1 MPVHPWLIVGVVLLL
16 LGWLA
21 IPLAVT
27 LSGGF
32 VGLMGGVLLIDFV
45 SVNYPTQQL
54 PDWAYP
60 VAAAVLALLGA
71 LLAKKIFYW
80 LIFVGGVF
88 GALALKVQLDSIYNL
103 SEQLAQGPLGSFAN
117 TPWFTLVVALAGGAL
132 LSLLKKYLMIV
143 LSSLAGA
150 VLIARYGG
158 LEDKMVILALVG
170 LGFQTLCCTLKPH
183 RMFTGGGGD

>member
-1 MPVHPWLIVGVVLLL
+1 MPVHPLLIVGVVLLL

-45 SVNYPTQQL
+45 SVNFPSQQI

-71 LLAKKIFYW
+71 LVAKKIFYW

-88 GALALKVQLDSIYNL
+88 AVLALKAQLDSIYGL
-103 SEQLAQGPLGSFAN
+103 SEQLANGPVGSFAA
-117 TPWFTLVVALAGGAL
+117 TPWFTLVVGLAGGAL
-132 LSLLKKYLMIV
+132 LSLLRKYLLIV
-143 LSSLAGA
+143 LSALTGA
-150 VLIARYGG
+150 VLVARYGG

-170 LGFQTLCCTLKPH
+170 LGFQTLCVTLKP
-183 RMFTGGGGD
+183 RKLIFGGGGD

>member
-1 MPVHPWLIVGVVLLL
+1 MPVHPLLIVGVVLLL

-27 LSGGF
+27 FSGGL

-45 SVNYPTQQL
+45 SVNYPSQQI
-54 PDWAYP
+54 PDWAYL

-71 LLAKKIFYW
+71 MVAKKIFHW

-88 GALALKVQLDSIYNL
+88 GALALKVQLDSIYGL
-103 SEQLAQGPLGSFAN
+103 SEELAKGPVGAFAS
-117 TPWFTLVVALAGGAL
+117 TPWFTLIVGLAGGAL
-132 LSLLKKYLMIV
+132 LSLLKKYLLIV
-143 LSSLAGA
+143 LSSLTGA

-158 LEDKMVILALVG
+158 LEDKVVILALVG

-183 RMFTGGGGD
+183 KLLVGGGEG

>member
-1 MPVHPWLIVGVVLLL
+1 MTIHPYLIVGVVLLL

-32 VGLMGGVLLIDFV
+32 VGLMGGILIIDFI
-45 SVNYPTQQL
+45 SVKFPAQQI

-60 VAAAVLALLGA
+60 VSAALLALLGA
-71 LLAKKIFYW
+71 MMARKIFSW

-88 GALALKVQLDSIYNL
+88 CALALKVQLDSIYGL
-103 SEQLAQGPLGSFAN
+103 STELAKGPIGDFAT
-117 TPWFTLVVALAGGAL
+117 TPWFTLIVGLAGGAL
-132 LSLLKKYLMIV
+132 LSLLKKYLLIV
-143 LSSLAGA
+143 LSSLTGA
-150 VLIARYGG
+150 VLVARYGG

-170 LGFQTLCCTLKPH
+170 LGFQTLCCTLKP
-183 RMFTGGGGD
+183 RKMLMGGGGD

>member
-1 MPVHPWLIVGVVLLL
+1 MLVHPLLIVGVVLLL

-32 VGLMGGVLLIDFV
+32 VGLMGGVLLIDFI
-45 SVNYPTQQL
+45 STNYPTQQL

-71 LLAKKIFYW
+71 LVAKKIFYW

-88 GALALKVQLDSIYNL
+88 AALALKVQLDSIYNL
-103 SEQLAQGPLGSFAN
+103 SEELAKGPIGTFAT
-117 TPWFTLVVALAGGAL
+117 TPWFTMAVGLAGGAL
-132 LSLLKKYLMIV
+132 LSLLKKYLLIV
-143 LSSLAGA
+143 LSSLTGA
-150 VLIARYGG
+150 VLVAKYGN
-158 LEDKMVILALVG
+158 LEDKVVILALVG
-170 LGFQTLCCTLKPH
+170 LGFQTLCCTLKP
-183 RMFTGGGGD
+183 RKLFKRSSEE